1 MSDLCSLNNSLDAIG
16 DVKALIVRSI
26 NFSYFL
32 WPKSN
37 KKTCRK
43 KGDFCFAKPRMILG
57 INNAPGKQDLKDLLY
72 TNSLEASNH
81 RYR

>member
-1 MSDLCSLNNSLDAIG
+1 ASFSLASFLLAEQKKGRKQMSDLCSLNNSLDAIG

-43 KGDFCFAKPRMILG
+43 KAIFAS
-57 INNAPGKQDLKDLLY
+57 Q
-72 TNSLEASNH
+72 NH
-81 RYR
+81 G